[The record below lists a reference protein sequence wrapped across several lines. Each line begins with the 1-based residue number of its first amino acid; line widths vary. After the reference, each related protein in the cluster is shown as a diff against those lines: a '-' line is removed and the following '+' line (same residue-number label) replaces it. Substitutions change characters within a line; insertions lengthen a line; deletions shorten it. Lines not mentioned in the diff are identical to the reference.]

1 MGAGASAVGKAS
13 GAEPATITAQVQ
25 ALNAQDKL
33 ILMAAF
39 EASAGGD
46 TKSIAA
52 NVNSIAENEAK
63 IHELSLSVMTNKQ
76 GIFEARAMM
85 EENRANVMQNYQ
97 AATTGNRQMAL
108 ENSDAVM
115 RNRFAILKSL
125 KVNGPIEENFRK
137 SKVNESNIE
146 YLQNQCLLNNRVA
159 KVNVKM
165 SAANAEMIAANDL
178 ILSSNEEIVKFNT
191 EQINTNKLLL
201 DGPQADKMTPEA
213 NAARIAAN
221 SEKIAKIK
229 ERNDKYNGE
238 MAPCHAAIKENR
250 QNIAKN
256 ADSIKERRKEIL
268 ANRKTID
275 ENGLKVAE
283 MLRMESF
290 AEVASGIDGLSEDE
304 KKALKEAVSGAAES
318 EAGAANRKEITE
330 NEATLH
336 ALHLNVTTNQSK
348 LLNVRSIIEENRS
361 ILLKNYSAA
370 FAGNRLMINQNTD
383 SIFKNRIAILNAMK
397 LEGQVQE
404 NFRRSKKNEAK
415 IEFLEHRSLLN
426 NRVAKTNAK
435 IAAANTNMIEA
446 NNNILEGNEE
456 LKKFNTA
463 SVETNTKLLTGIQAD
478 KATVES
484 NAARIAANTAA
495 IKMIEDHASKY
506 DSKVDDNINDATDN
520 RMAIIQNSG
529 IIDVRRKE
537 IIANR
542 DGILAVGVQVVNQIR
557 GAPAAK
563 A

>member
-221 SEKIAKIK
+221 SEKIAK
-229 ERNDKYNGE
+229 
-238 MAPCHAAIKENR
+238 
-250 QNIAKN
+250 
-256 ADSIKERRKEIL
+256 IKERRKEIL

-542 DGILAVGVQVVNQIR
+542 DGILAVGAQVVNQIR
-557 GAPAAK
+557 GAPAA